1 MAFFSYLCAMQ
12 ALYAQYKQ
20 QLSPYYSPHEASL
33 IFRACVAQVLQVD
46 EQKTYFLSDLT
57 ATSQQYATL
66 VDMLQQLAAHTPLQY
81 VLGYETFL
89 DLRFAVTPDVLIPR
103 PETAFLVRQ
112 IIDQN
117 KHRKNLRILD
127 VGTGSGCIAVSLAH
141 YLPQAEVTAV
151 DVSEKALQV
160 AQKNAHS
167 IGVNV
172 QFKQLNFLIE
182 SSQLLPDF
190 DILVSNP
197 PYVMESEKSDIE
209 EHVLQHEPHLALFV
223 PNETPL
229 LFYQAIAQYAAHNIP
244 LVYLEINQA
253 LGSETQQLFT
263 QVGYQANVELDT
275 FNLPRYIKAHFSI

>member
-1 MAFFSYLCAMQ
+1 MQ
-12 ALYAQYKQ
+12 ALYTQYKQ
-20 QLSPYYSPHEASL
+20 QLTPYYTAHEASL

-57 ATSQQYATL
+57 ATPQQYELLLT
-66 VDMLQQLAAHTPLQY
+66 MLQQLVQHTPLQY
-81 VLGYETFL
+81 VLGYETFMN
-89 DLRFAVTPDVLIPR
+89 LRFAVTPDVLIPR
-103 PETAFLVRQ
+103 PETAQLVDQ
-112 IIDQN
+112 IIEEN
-117 KHRKNLRILD
+117 KHRHALRILD
-127 VGTGSGCIAVSLAH
+127 VGTGSGCIAISLAH

-172 QFKQLNFLIE
+172 QFKHLDFLKDAA
-182 SSQLLPDF
+182 SLLPAF

-197 PYVMESEKSDIE
+197 PYVLESEKIDIE

-223 PNETPL
+223 PNQTPL
-229 LFYQAIAQYAAHNIP
+229 LFYQAIANYACQNIP

-253 LGSETQQLFT
+253 LGKETSQLFT
-263 QVGYQANVELDT
+263 QHGYSAQVIQDQFGLD
-275 FNLPRYIKAHFSI
+275 RIIKATF

>member
-1 MAFFSYLCAMQ
+1 MQ
-12 ALYAQYKQ
+12 ALYTQYKQ
-20 QLSPYYSPHEASL
+20 QLTPYYTAHEASL

-57 ATSQQYATL
+57 ATPQQYELLLT
-66 VDMLQQLAAHTPLQY
+66 MLQQLAQHTPLQY
-81 VLGYETFL
+81 VLGYETFMN
-89 DLRFAVTPDVLIPR
+89 LRFAVTPDVLIPR
-103 PETAFLVRQ
+103 PETAQLVDQ
-112 IIDQN
+112 IIEEN
-117 KHRKNLRILD
+117 KHRHALRILD
-127 VGTGSGCIAVSLAH
+127 VGTGSGCIAISLAH

-172 QFKQLNFLIE
+172 QFKHLDFLKDAA
-182 SSQLLPDF
+182 SLLPAF

-197 PYVMESEKSDIE
+197 PYVLESEKIDIE

-223 PNETPL
+223 PNQTPL
-229 LFYQAIAQYAAHNIP
+229 LFYQAIANYAAHNIP

-253 LGSETQQLFT
+253 LGKETSQLFT
-263 QVGYQANVELDT
+263 QHGYSAQVIQDQFGLD
-275 FNLPRYIKAHFSI
+275 RIIKATF

>member
-1 MAFFSYLCAMQ
+1 MQ
-12 ALYAQYKQ
+12 MLYAQYKK
-20 QLSPYYSPHEASL
+20 QLVPYYSPHEASL

-57 ATSQQYATL
+57 ATPQQYATL
-66 VDMLQQLAAHTPLQY
+66 VAMLQQLAEHTPLQY

-103 PETAFLVRQ
+103 PETAFWVQQ
-112 IIDQN
+112 IIQEN
-117 KHRKNLRILD
+117 KYRKNLRILD
-127 VGTGSGCIAVSLAH
+127 VGTGSGCIAISLAH
-141 YLPQAEVTAV
+141 YLPQAQVTAV
-151 DVSEKALQV
+151 DVSPKALQV

-167 IGVNV
+167 IGVDV
-172 QFKQLNFLIE
+172 QFKQLDFLTE
-182 SSQLLPDF
+182 SSQLLPAF

-197 PYVMESEKSDIE
+197 PYVMESEKSDMQ

-229 LFYQAIAQYAAHNIP
+229 LFYQAIAQYAAQRIP

-253 LGSETQQLFT
+253 LGQQTQQLFAQYGFDT
-263 QVGYQANVELDT
+263 SVSNDQFGMVRNVKAVEKTT
-275 FNLPRYIKAHFSI
+275 FSQ

>member
-1 MAFFSYLCAMQ
+1 MQ
-12 ALYAQYKQ
+12 ALYTQYKQ
-20 QLSPYYSPHEASL
+20 QLTPYYTAHEASL

-57 ATSQQYATL
+57 ATPQQYELLLA
-66 VDMLQQLAAHTPLQY
+66 MLQQLAQHTPLQY
-81 VLGYETFL
+81 VLGYETFMN
-89 DLRFAVTPDVLIPR
+89 LRFAVTPDVLIPR
-103 PETAFLVRQ
+103 PETAQLVDQ
-112 IIDQN
+112 IIEEN
-117 KHRKNLRILD
+117 KHRHALRILD
-127 VGTGSGCIAVSLAH
+127 VGTGSGCIAISLAH

-172 QFKQLNFLIE
+172 QFKHLDFLKDAA
-182 SSQLLPDF
+182 SLLPAF

-197 PYVMESEKSDIE
+197 PYVLESEKIDIE

-223 PNETPL
+223 PNQTPL
-229 LFYQAIAQYAAHNIP
+229 LFYQAIANYAAHNIP

-253 LGSETQQLFT
+253 LGKETSQLFT
-263 QVGYQANVELDT
+263 QHGYSAQVIQDQFGLD
-275 FNLPRYIKAHFSI
+275 RIIKATF

>member
-1 MAFFSYLCAMQ
+1 MQ
-12 ALYAQYKQ
+12 ALYTQYKQ
-20 QLSPYYSPHEASL
+20 QLTPYYTAHEASL

-57 ATSQQYATL
+57 ATPQQYELLLA
-66 VDMLQQLAAHTPLQY
+66 MLQQLAQHTPLQY
-81 VLGYETFL
+81 VLGYETFMN
-89 DLRFAVTPDVLIPR
+89 LRFAVTPDVLIPR
-103 PETAFLVRQ
+103 PETAQLVKQ
-112 IIDQN
+112 IIDEN
-117 KHRKNLRILD
+117 KHRHALRILD
-127 VGTGSGCIAVSLAH
+127 VGTGSGCIAISLAH

-172 QFKQLNFLIE
+172 QFKHLDFLKDAAN
-182 SSQLLPDF
+182 LLPAF

-197 PYVMESEKSDIE
+197 PYVLESEKIDIE

-223 PNETPL
+223 PNQTPL
-229 LFYQAIAQYAAHNIP
+229 LFYQAIVSYAAHHIP

-253 LGSETQQLFT
+253 LGKETSQLFIQNGYSA
-263 QVGYQANVELDT
+263 QVIQDQFGLD
-275 FNLPRYIKAHFSI
+275 RIIKATF

>member
-1 MAFFSYLCAMQ
+1 MQ
-12 ALYAQYKQ
+12 ALYTQYKQ
-20 QLSPYYSPHEASL
+20 QLTPYYTAHEASL

-57 ATSQQYATL
+57 ATPQQYELLLT
-66 VDMLQQLAAHTPLQY
+66 MLQQLAQHTPLQY
-81 VLGYETFL
+81 VLGYETFMN
-89 DLRFAVTPDVLIPR
+89 LRFAVTPDVLIPR

-127 VGTGSGCIAVSLAH
+127 VGTGSGCIAISLAH

-172 QFKQLNFLIE
+172 QFKHLDFLKDAA
-182 SSQLLPDF
+182 SLLPAF

-197 PYVMESEKSDIE
+197 PYVLESEKIDIE

-223 PNETPL
+223 PNQTPL
-229 LFYQAIAQYAAHNIP
+229 LFYQAIANYACQNIP

-253 LGSETQQLFT
+253 LGKETSQLFT
-263 QVGYQANVELDT
+263 QHGYSAQVIQDQFGLD
-275 FNLPRYIKAHFSI
+275 RIIKATF

>member
-1 MAFFSYLCAMQ
+1 MQ
-12 ALYAQYKQ
+12 TLYAQYKK
-20 QLSPYYSPHEASL
+20 QLVPYYSPHEASL

-66 VDMLQQLAAHTPLQY
+66 VTMLQQLAEHTPLQY

-103 PETAFLVRQ
+103 PETAYWVQQ
-112 IIDQN
+112 IIQEN
-117 KHRKNLRILD
+117 KHRNNLRILD
-127 VGTGSGCIAVSLAH
+127 VGTGSGCIAISLAH
-141 YLPQAEVTAV
+141 YLPQAQVTAV
-151 DVSEKALQV
+151 DVSPKALQV

-172 QFKQLNFLIE
+172 QFKLLDFLTE
-182 SSQLLPDF
+182 SSQLLPAF

-197 PYVMESEKSDIE
+197 PYVMESEKSDMQ

-229 LFYQAIAQYAAHNIP
+229 LFYQAIAQYAAQRIP

-253 LGSETQQLFT
+253 LGQQTQQLFAQYGFDT
-263 QVGYQANVELDT
+263 SVSNDQFGLVRNVKAVEKTT
-275 FNLPRYIKAHFSI
+275 FSQ

>member
-1 MAFFSYLCAMQ
+1 MQ
-12 ALYAQYKQ
+12 ALYTQYKQ
-20 QLSPYYSPHEASL
+20 QLSPYYSPHEAAL
-33 IFRACVAQVLQVD
+33 IFRACVAHVLQVD

-57 ATSQQYATL
+57 ATSGRYATL
-66 VDMLQQLAAHTPLQY
+66 LQLLQQLAAHTPLQY

-89 DLRFAVTPDVLIPR
+89 DLRFTVTPDVLIPR
-103 PETAFLVRQ
+103 PETAHLVRQ

-117 KHRKNLRILD
+117 KYRKNLRILD
-127 VGTGSGCIAVSLAH
+127 VGTGSGCIAISLAH

-151 DVSEKALQV
+151 DISQKALAV

-172 QFKQLNFLIE
+172 QFKHLDFLTE
-182 SSQLLPDF
+182 SSLLPPNF

-197 PYVMESEKSDIE
+197 PYVMESEKNDME

-223 PNETPL
+223 PNHTPL

-253 LGSETQQLFT
+253 LGAETQQLFT
-263 QVGYQANVELDT
+263 QLGYNARVERDT
-275 FNLPRYIKAHFSI
+275 FDLPRYVKAEK